1 MEVTPA
7 RGQYRQVA
15 DILRAAIAGGEHPRG
30 SMLPAESE
38 LAGRFGV
45 SRQTVNR
52 AFAILEAEG
61 LIRVERPT
69 GTIVHELPPIVRN
82 AAARHSRTH
91 REREGSRG
99 ALATELANLDYELRS
114 KNTVGPGHPPAHV
127 AEVLGVAPDE
137 ASVVIRARY
146 MRAEDVPI
154 QIVTSYIPL
163 VIAKDTPIEQKDPG
177 VGGISSRLAE
187 LGHAQVEIEEHIT
200 VRPPVPEEATFL
212 RMTED
217 QRVYE
222 IFHIGWTHDDRPV
235 KVTIYIMPTHQWDLQ
250 YRYPIEPSG

>member
-15 DILRAAIAGGEHPRG
+15 DILRAAIAGGEYLRG
-30 SMLPAESE
+30 ETLPAESE
-38 LAGRFGV
+38 LAKRFGV

-61 LIRVERPT
+61 LVRVERPT

-82 AAARHSRTH
+82 AAVRHSRTH
-91 REREGSRG
+91 REREGGRG
-99 ALATELANLDYELRS
+99 ALATELADLNYELRS
-114 KNTVGPGHPPAHV
+114 ENTVGPGHPPAHV

-137 ASVVIRARY
+137 ASVVVRARY
-146 MRAEDVPI
+146 MHAEGVPI

-163 VIAKDTPIEQKDPG
+163 AIAKGTPIERDDPG

-187 LGHAQVEIEEHIT
+187 LGHAQAELEERIT
-200 VRPPVPEEATFL
+200 VRPPVPQEAAFL

-222 IFHIGWTHDDRPV
+222 IFHVGWTRDDRPV
-235 KVTIYIMPTHQWDLQ
+235 KVTIYIMPTHQWNLQ
-250 YRYPIEPSG
+250 YRYPVDPSS